1 MKTRHLGYFRT
12 VYIILFYFLF
22 YFGNF
27 YYGTPMKIYVY
38 TIFFMLYF
46 YYYLTDFL
54 NFDDKKGKYSPW
66 ITSSVIN
73 IALSILLWSFSKS
86 NILFFKFLILWFFSN
101 ILREIIVKFVKQDTK
116 AIFVGSQEDFE
127 KCILGSRINF
137 FNFVRRIK
145 DLNEMNIFSCLED
158 EGIEAVVVKEEI
170 SNVHQNE
177 FLKMKLRGIR
187 VLLTWQ
193 YQEEIEK
200 KIDVKNIS
208 DKWFLLSS
216 GFEILSDG
224 FEKKVK
230 TIADIGLAIIF
241 GILTLPIMI
250 LSSVIIKL
258 ESEGPVFYRQKR
270 VGLGGKEFELIKFRS
285 MRADAEKNG
294 PQWSSE
300 NDPRITK
307 FGNFMRKARIDEL
320 PQLWNILKGEMSFI
334 GPRPE
339 RRIFIDQLE
348 RELPYYNMRHLV
360 RPGLTGWAQVMYPYG
375 SSIEDSLRKLEYD
388 LYYIKHQ
395 KIILDILIF
404 FKTIKI
410 VLFGKGR

>member
-1 MKTRHLGYFRT
+1 MKTRHIGYFRT
-12 VYIILFYFLF
+12 VYIILFYLLF
-22 YFGNF
+22 CLGNF

-101 ILREIIVKFVKQDTK
+101 ILREIIMKFVKQDTK

-127 KCILGSRINF
+127 KCILGSRISF
-137 FNFVRRIK
+137 FNFVTRIE

-177 FLKMKLRGIR
+177 FLKMKLIGIR

-230 TIADIGLAIIF
+230 TISDIGLAIIL
-241 GILTLPIMI
+241 GVLTLPIMI

-258 ESEGPVFYRQKR
+258 ESEGPVFFRQKR